1 VLKRKDSTIKK
12 FIPGAYFCQP
22 EITRSIDLSSF
33 FLSMRIIK
41 MRIKLPA
48 GCVQKTT
55 AAIFNIKYSE
65 GKLLKIAAS
74 GILDGSAILLLSMLL
89 IFGMSFKANAA
100 PADRKTAPPPQVTVA
115 KVIERDVNPPS
126 EYVGHVEAVQSVDLR
141 ARVEGFLE
149 RVEFK
154 EGSEVHAGDLLYVI
168 EQAPYQAKVDADKA
182 FLAQAEAILTR
193 AQQYLRR
200 AQNVRS
206 GGISATDL
214 DNAVAEELR
223 AKAQVEQAKA
233 NLQIARINLNYTSI
247 RAPISGRIG
256 RTAFTKGNLVGP
268 NSGALARIV
277 QLDPIRVVYS
287 ISENDLT
294 AVNFALKDAD
304 KGKKNPMLIP
314 RIKLADGQIFKM
326 KGHVDFVDNTVDVST
341 GTIAVRSLFKNPDGT
356 LLPGQYVT
364 ILISRSAPKPMPV
377 VPQTAVMED
386 HEGRYVLLVDD
397 QNRVAVRRIKTG
409 PVVGTKW
416 AVESGLV
423 VNERVIVEGV
433 QKVRPGQIVKTAAA
447 DEHQG
452 R

>member
-1 VLKRKDSTIKK
+1 
-12 FIPGAYFCQP
+12 
-22 EITRSIDLSSF
+22 
-33 FLSMRIIK
+33 MRT
-41 MRIKLPA
+41 KLTDKHIQA
-48 GCVQKTT
+48 IT
-55 AAIFNIKYSE
+55 AAICSDNKYAE
-65 GKLLKIAAS
+65 GKHFKMTAS
-74 GILDGSAILLLSMLL
+74 GLLSGPVILFLSILLVLGS
-89 IFGMSFKANAA
+89 SFEVNAA
-100 PADRKTAPPPQVTVA
+100 PAGSNTVPPPQVTVA
-115 KVIERDVNPPS
+115 TVMEEDVNPPS

-149 RVEFK
+149 QVDFK
-154 EGSEVHAGDLLYVI
+154 EGSDVRAGDLLYVI

-182 FLAQAEAILTR
+182 SLAQAKAMLIK

-223 AKAQVEQAKA
+223 AKAMFEQAEA
-233 NLQIARINLNYTSI
+233 NLQIAQINLNYTSI

-268 NSGALARIV
+268 NSSALARIV

-287 ISENDLT
+287 ISENDIVSIKIAIRDT
-294 AVNFALKDAD
+294 D
-304 KGKKNPMLIP
+304 KYKNNPMLMP
-314 RIKLADGQIFKM
+314 RIKLPDGQNLKT

-341 GTIAVRSLFKNPDGT
+341 GTIAVRALFKNHEGI

-364 ILISRSAPKPMPV
+364 VQVARSAPKPMPV
-377 VPQTAVMED
+377 VPQTAVLED
-386 HEGRYVLLVDD
+386 HDGRYVLLVDD
-397 QNRVAVRRIKTG
+397 QNRVAVRRVKTG
-409 PVVGTKW
+409 PVVGTNW
-416 AVESGLV
+416 AVESGLA

-433 QKVRPGQIVKTAAA
+433 QKVRPGQVVKTAGA
-447 DEHQG
+447 DEHPG

>member
-1 VLKRKDSTIKK
+1 MRTKFTSHYYKAIIAGIFSGKKYPEERLFKMNTSAFLKA
-12 FIPGAYFCQP
+12 P
-22 EITRSIDLSSF
+22 
-33 FLSMRIIK
+33 
-41 MRIKLPA
+41 
-48 GCVQKTT
+48 V
-55 AAIFNIKYSE
+55 
-65 GKLLKIAAS
+65 
-74 GILDGSAILLLSMLL
+74 ILLLN
-89 IFGMSFKANAA
+89 IFLVFTLSFEVNAA
-100 PADRKTAPPPQVTVA
+100 PAGPKTVPPPQVTVA
-115 KVIERDVNPPS
+115 RVVEQDVNPPS
-126 EYVGHVEAVQSVDLR
+126 EYVGHMEAVQSVDLR

-182 FLAQAEAILTR
+182 SVAQAEAILTK

-223 AKAQVEQAKA
+223 AKAQLEQAKA

-256 RTAFTKGNLVGP
+256 RTAFTIGNLVGP

-287 ISENDLT
+287 ISENDLA
-294 AVNFALKDAD
+294 AVNIALKDAD
-304 KGKKNPMLIP
+304 KGKNNSMLMP
-314 RIKLADGQIFKM
+314 RIKLADGQILKI

-341 GTIAVRSLFKNPDGT
+341 GTIAVRALFKNPDGT

-364 ILISRSAPKPMPV
+364 ILVSKSAPKPMPV
-377 VPQTAVMED
+377 VPQTAVLED
-386 HEGRYVLLVDD
+386 RDGRYVLLVDD
-397 QNRVAVRRIKTG
+397 QSRVAVRRIKTG
-409 PVVGTKW
+409 PVVGANW
-416 AVESGLV
+416 AVESGLAA
-423 VNERVIVEGV
+423 NERVIVEGV

>member
-1 VLKRKDSTIKK
+1 MRTK
-12 FIPGAYFCQP
+12 
-22 EITRSIDLSSF
+22 ITCIY
-33 FLSMRIIK
+33 IK
-41 MRIKLPA
+41 MR
-48 GCVQKTT
+48 T
-55 AAIFNIKYSE
+55 AASRSGNKYHTDTFFR
-65 GKLLKIAAS
+65 KDAS
-74 GILDGSAILLLSMLL
+74 GLLSGPIMLLLSILL
-89 IFGMSFKANAA
+89 VSGTSLEVNAA
-100 PADRKTAPPPQVTVA
+100 PAGATTVPPPQVTVA
-115 KVIERDVNPPS
+115 RVIEQDVNPPS

-149 RVEFK
+149 RVDFK
-154 EGSEVHAGDLLYVI
+154 EGSDVHAGDLLYVI

-182 FLAQAEAILTR
+182 SLDQAKAILTK

-223 AKAQVEQAKA
+223 AKAQLEQATA
-233 NLQIARINLNYTSI
+233 NLQIAQINLNYSSI

-256 RTAFTKGNLVGP
+256 RSAFTKGNLVGP

-287 ISENDLT
+287 ISENDLA
-294 AVNFALKDAD
+294 AVNTALRDAGMD
-304 KGKKNPMLIP
+304 KNNPMLMP
-314 RIKLADGQIFKM
+314 RIKLADGQVLKI

-341 GTIAVRSLFKNPDGT
+341 GTIAVRALFKNTEGI

-364 ILISRSAPKPMPV
+364 VLVVRSAPKLMPV
-377 VPQTAVMED
+377 VPQTAVLED
-386 HEGRYVLLVDD
+386 HDGRYVLMVDD
-397 QNRVAVRRIKTG
+397 QNRVAVRRVKTG
-409 PVVGTKW
+409 PVVGSNW
-416 AVESGLV
+416 AVESGLA

-433 QKVRPGQIVKTAAA
+433 QKVRPGQVVKPVGAG
-447 DEHQG
+447 EQSG